1 MKFPLQNLLNSLEKK
16 SNSSVTGRVRVN
28 EDFLDA
34 YERLLLV
41 ESELNLRFSE
51 VIAHY
56 GGQKEDYNLFDN
68 GDHDT
73 SWRKPLEK
81 AEFVTI
87 SLSTAGGNGTGG
99 YFHDV
104 NELLSLDF
112 ISTNSIPKSLY
123 IKEINYLKTSREESE
138 SDFYKRLE
146 QATNFSIALSKQSQ
160 HTTNDK
166 DPNYIYIS
174 EGGKTNIL
182 TIRLTSD
189 LLASPPSSFNLLK
202 ELQDIE
208 SEDSLKGKDKK
219 LIFYSTLNEFLS
231 STISPQSQFEKL
243 FMNWGDFKVL
253 YDENYS
259 SYANEFR
266 FDKLKKE
273 LAETELTLVSKI
285 VEVSNDCSTKVLAIP
300 ASMGALALLNKT
312 DRVTETSS
320 VAIFLI
326 GIVIATV
333 MVLLIIQ
340 AQLHKLTSI
349 DESKDLVLSSL
360 KNKHVQVLSI
370 SSSELDK
377 VLLRLDKNIDRT
389 KKWLTYY
396 SYLAF
401 APLLTYIILLSLE
414 NEIVTKRVFQYF
426 IEPLY

>member
-1 MKFPLQNLLNSLEKK
+1 
-16 SNSSVTGRVRVN
+16 
-28 EDFLDA
+28 
-34 YERLLLV
+34 
-41 ESELNLRFSE
+41 
-51 VIAHY
+51 
-56 GGQKEDYNLFDN
+56 
-68 GDHDT
+68 
-73 SWRKPLEK
+73 
-81 AEFVTI
+81 
-87 SLSTAGGNGTGG
+87 
-99 YFHDV
+99 
-104 NELLSLDF
+104 
-112 ISTNSIPKSLY
+112 
-123 IKEINYLKTSREESE
+123 
-138 SDFYKRLE
+138 
-146 QATNFSIALSKQSQ
+146 
-160 HTTNDK
+160 
-166 DPNYIYIS
+166 
-174 EGGKTNIL
+174 
-182 TIRLTSD
+182 
-189 LLASPPSSFNLLK
+189 
-202 ELQDIE
+202 
-208 SEDSLKGKDKK
+208 
-219 LIFYSTLNEFLS
+219 
-231 STISPQSQFEKL
+231 
-243 FMNWGDFKVL
+243 MNWGDFKVL